1 MSAPIRLERERPAAR
16 QAGGAL
22 AIGIVLT
29 LLGGGGLALLTVAPV
44 TGRNGWVIYV
54 VIGGFLLV
62 GVLMLILGI
71 KMVLSTRLPE
81 TIVEAERMPVRAGKS
96 FQLIVR
102 QPGPIRLVSLR
113 VNLVGEQIT
122 KRDVWRNGR
131 RRTET
136 DRRLIHQTNVLDL
149 RDISIARGEEHAR
162 QAEAMVPANV
172 TLADIEGRAT
182 VVWRL
187 EVWGRVRGWV
197 DFGHPFVISVVPQR
211 RAAAPNNDATVI
223 EESD

>member
-1 MSAPIRLERERPAAR
+1 
-16 QAGGAL
+16 
-22 AIGIVLT
+22 
-29 LLGGGGLALLTVAPV
+29 
-44 TGRNGWVIYV
+44 
-54 VIGGFLLV
+54 
-62 GVLMLILGI
+62 
-71 KMVLSTRLPE
+71 
-81 TIVEAERMPVRAGKS
+81 
-96 FQLIVR
+96 
-102 QPGPIRLVSLR
+102 VSLR

-149 RDISIARGEEHAR
+149 RDISIARGEELAR
-162 QAEAMVPANV
+162 QAEATVPANV

-197 DFGHPFVISVVPQR
+197 DFGHTFVISVVPQR